1 MFIEKGH
8 FLFQQKWQFL
18 SIILRKLMSCV
29 NSIDFLTKFPNYI
42 GLFIFKFEIHGL
54 MLERIYSKLKGYLFF

>member
-1 MFIEKGH
+1 
-8 FLFQQKWQFL
+8 
-18 SIILRKLMSCV
+18 MSCV

-54 MLERIYSKLKGYLFF
+54 MLERILSKLKGYLFFKVTLANPFLHTKNTI